1 MNNFLKYVVAFVV
14 LILMII
20 GSFLAGLGLC
30 EAGLHF
36 PIIHIIV
43 GSLALVVAVL
53 IFWMMLVQFKKFLF
67 DK

>member
-1 MNNFLKYVVAFVV
+1 MINFLKYVAAFVV
-14 LILMII
+14 LVLFFT
-20 GSFLAGLGLC
+20 GVFLLGLGLC

-43 GSLALVVAVL
+43 ASLALVVAVL

-67 DK
+67 GK